1 MPATYSLLRDK
12 PYAKKEPRANCYQ
25 FSRGSSRKHNWMNTE
40 WFSNKKTLLQRVGL
54 TRSRILRILIPSRH
68 ERIFS
73 ATVTRTEPFLHINDI
88 IMVRLLHF
96 QFNNARYAWLTQ
108 SNYVDFLTN
117 RYTRTLS
124 STIYC
129 FKWLLFDRSVFVL
142 SFSSPSTP
150 FCGQQPLPAR

>member
-12 PYAKKEPRANCYQ
+12 PYAKKGARTNCYQ

-54 TRSRILRILIPSRH
+54 TRSRILRTLIPSRH

-88 IMVRLLHF
+88 IMAWLLHF

-124 STIYC
+124 STVYC

-150 FCGQQPLPAR
+150 FCGQQSLPAR